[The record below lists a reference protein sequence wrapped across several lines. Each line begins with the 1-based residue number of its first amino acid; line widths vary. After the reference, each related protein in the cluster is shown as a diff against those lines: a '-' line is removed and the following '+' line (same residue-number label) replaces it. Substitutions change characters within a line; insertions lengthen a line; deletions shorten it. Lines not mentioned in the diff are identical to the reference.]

1 MVWVGRA
8 GQCFQVRLEPERPRG
23 TLWLR
28 PQGPDGCRGDEH
40 DEKQLRATSVA
51 RPPAAGRAQ
60 HQDCQ
65 HGSAFPS
72 RRHSRGHCSCGADHD
87 VDSRLI
93 LPFIRGVCL
102 LEVLA
107 RLTKLSEHFYE
118 HLFPYSSGFRPIS
131 EPQYVIFS
139 PPPKDRK
146 RYIPKCKLPA
156 DSGARTDTFTTC
168 SEVVTVQVIP
178 GDGDCLFAAL
188 AHQIFRRPVGSPEH
202 ASNTAMLRAEAVAYL
217 RARVSSFRELLL
229 SGGGVPGRAVRQR
242 AVRRR
247 QDPALPGRP
256 GEAGVLGRGG
266 EHRRPRQPPAD
277 ARRHLPRGRDH
288 VRHQER
294 DRRGDESCAHRIPP
308 VQGGRRQLQPLRQ
321 RAERAARQPLVHA
334 EISLMIAVTGLM
346 LRQPESS

>member
-1 MVWVGRA
+1 MG
-8 GQCFQVRLEPERPRG
+8 RPRYG
-23 TLWLR
+23 LN
-28 PQGPDGCRGDEH
+28 PRG
-40 DEKQLRATSVA
+40 
-51 RPPAAGRAQ
+51 
-60 HQDCQ
+60 
-65 HGSAFPS
+65 
-72 RRHSRGHCSCGADHD
+72 
-87 VDSRLI
+87 
-93 LPFIRGVCL
+93 RGVRYGFARKDPTGVAETSTMRSNYEPRAWHGHRLREELSTRTANTAAHSPLAATPEVTVPVVLIMMLIAGLSCL
-102 LEVLA
+102 LFVVFVFWRFWPDL
-107 RLTKLSEHFYE
+107 RNYLNTSMNI
-118 HLFPYSSGFRPIS
+118 SGFRPIS